1 MCGIAGFVAPAR
13 SFSGRELEDLALNM
27 AAALRPRGPDDYGA
41 WADPET
47 GVSLG
52 HRRLAIQDLSVEGH
66 QPMYSRDGRY
76 ILILNGEIYNFGE
89 LRCQLEAKG
98 HTFRGH
104 SDTEVML
111 AAFSEYGI
119 EPALKSFVGMFAF
132 AVWDR
137 QERRLHLARDR
148 AGEKPLY
155 YGWNE
160 GVLLFGSELKALR
173 AFPQFQANVDREALR
188 LFVRHNYI
196 PAPHSIYQNI
206 FKLPPGSVLT
216 LNMSQLASRELPEP
230 QPYWSLWAAAQA
242 GAANPFPGDA
252 SEAVD
257 RLDRLLRDSV
267 AMQLVADVPV
277 GAFLSGGIDSSTIVA
292 LMQAKSSRPVKTFSI
307 GFPNKEHDEA
317 PYAAGVAN
325 HLGTQHTELY
335 VHPATLLGVIPR
347 IAQIYD
353 EPFADTSHIPTLLL
367 CELARKQVT
376 VCLSGDG
383 GDELFGGYSLYQR
396 TQQMWN
402 VMRRIPPF
410 VRKGLSTPLALTAAN
425 GIKIQS
431 RFQSEPRL
439 LKRLLRLSELLPV
452 SNDHSLY
459 HLLTAQCR
467 NSEEW
472 LREPNSEP
480 SKNSLATRWESL
492 PDLLHKMMYCDFMGY
507 LPDEVLVKVD
517 RAAMSV
523 SLETRIPLLDH
534 RIIEFAWSLPA
545 FLKQRRNQGK
555 WLLRQVLN
563 RYVPAKLVERPKQG
577 FAAPVAE
584 WLRTELRPWAEELLD
599 ENSLRRDGFFQER
612 NVRQKW
618 KEHLGGLRD
627 WGAPLWNVLMFQ
639 GWWEAQKIQ
648 KKPVSSTPVSTTPL
662 PESILAA

>member
-1 MCGIAGFVAPAR
+1 
-13 SFSGRELEDLALNM
+13 
-27 AAALRPRGPDDYGA
+27 
-41 WADPET
+41 
-47 GVSLG
+47 
-52 HRRLAIQDLSVEGH
+52 
-66 QPMYSRDGRY
+66 
-76 ILILNGEIYNFGE
+76 
-89 LRCQLEAKG
+89 
-98 HTFRGH
+98 
-104 SDTEVML
+104 
-111 AAFSEYGI
+111 
-119 EPALKSFVGMFAF
+119 
-132 AVWDR
+132 
-137 QERRLHLARDR
+137 
-148 AGEKPLY
+148 
-155 YGWNE
+155 
-160 GVLLFGSELKALR
+160 
-173 AFPQFQANVDREALR
+173 
-188 LFVRHNYI
+188 
-196 PAPHSIYQNI
+196 
-206 FKLPPGSVLT
+206 
-216 LNMSQLASRELPEP
+216 
-230 QPYWSLWAAAQA
+230 
-242 GAANPFPGDA
+242 
-252 SEAVD
+252 
-257 RLDRLLRDSV
+257 
-267 AMQLVADVPV
+267 
-277 GAFLSGGIDSSTIVA
+277 VA
-292 LMQAKSSRPVKTFSI
+292 LMQARNNRPVKTFSI

-325 HLGTQHTELY
+325 YLGTQHTELY
-335 VHPATLLGVIPR
+335 VHPATMLGVIPR

-402 VMRRIPPF
+402 VMGKIPPF
-410 VRKGLSTPLALTAAN
+410 VRKGLAAPLALTAAN

-431 RFQSEPRL
+431 RLQSEPRL

-452 SNDHSLY
+452 SNDQSLY

-472 LREPNSEP
+472 LREPDPEP
-480 SKNSLATRWESL
+480 RKNSSATRWESL
-492 PDLLHKMMYCDFMGY
+492 PDLLHKMMYSDFIGY

-545 FLKQRRNQGK
+545 LLKQRRNQGK
-555 WLLRQVLN
+555 WLLRQVLH

-584 WLRTELRPWAEELLD
+584 WLRTELRPWAEDLLD
-599 ENSLRRDGFFQER
+599 ENSLRRDGFFQEC

-618 KEHLGGLRD
+618 KEHLSGLRD

-648 KKPVSSTPVSTTPL
+648 NKSLCATPVSATPL